1 MGEHGMSFNP
11 DEEKPT
17 RPVTPESVRNKVDLA
32 MKPFG
37 QMDIAGKDALVE
49 FQEKNPDAKFIMAGS
64 HFGMDVHAALKALGD
79 RFDIQVTGES
89 LVHDEALMEFF
100 IKTIGEDR
108 FSDLQYKKTSAGKTG
123 VFNPD
128 NFQELAEK
136 MEQGRTPWMAINAFA
151 TDEKMSK
158 AKIGSAYLA
167 QKTGSF
173 VVPTAF
179 YVENGPSN
187 VATGSDVWRLLKGKV
202 KGDLKAHYKIGS
214 PMELEKIDNIEV
226 IEEVYRKRRA
236 KEKVTPEERAEFSR
250 VNQELK
256 TQAEAV
262 AKAVAG
268 LLPEEYQGFYQVEK
282 R

>member
-1 MGEHGMSFNP
+1 MSFNP

-37 QMDIAGKDALVE
+37 QLEIEGKDALAE
-49 FQEKNPDAKFIMAGS
+49 FQEKNPDARFIMAGS
-64 HFGMDVHAALKALGD
+64 HFGMDVHAALSALGD

-108 FSDLQYKKTSAGKTG
+108 FSDLQYKKTSEGKTG

-128 NFQELAEK
+128 NFVELEEK

-151 TDEKMSK
+151 TDEKMSR

-187 VATGSDVWRLLKGKV
+187 VATGGDIWRLLKGKV
-202 KGDLKAHYKIGS
+202 KGELQAHYKVGE
-214 PMELEKIDNIEV
+214 PMKLEPIDNVQV

-256 TQAEAV
+256 TQAESI
-262 AKAVAG
+262 AKAVAE
-268 LLPEEYQGFYQVEK
+268 LLPEEHRGFYQDEE
-282 R
+282 